1 MVECTNSN
9 PETGGSN
16 LGCVHG
22 EFRKNTIMRL
32 LLRIIETKAIE
43 GTIVSE
49 VLRGPKNL
57 YIPFDMGSG

>member
-9 PETGGSN
+9 PEIGGSN

-22 EFRKNTIMRL
+22 EFRKNTTRL
-32 LLRIIETKAIE
+32 LLPIIETTAIE

-49 VLRGPKNL
+49 VFRG
-57 YIPFDMGSG
+57 PFDMGSG